1 MQVRRPGEL
10 SYGAPT
16 VAVMISDFTAA
27 WVPYQP
33 AREFAAAAA
42 VAMRWAQDQAPQR
55 GLSAVLVTHDKREAR
70 NEVLFEP
77 YLTDRY
83 ASTRS
88 PGVGVRPGAVIT
100 HSPEPMLTCA
110 NTRPK
115 KSLRKSG
122 G

>member
-16 VAVMISDFTAA
+16 VAVMISDFTAT

-33 AREFAAAAA
+33 AQRIAAAAA
-42 VAMRWAQDQAPQR
+42 AMRWAENQAAQR

-88 PGVGVRPGAVIT
+88 PGVGMGPGTVIT
-100 HSPEPMLTCA
+100 YSPEPALTCA